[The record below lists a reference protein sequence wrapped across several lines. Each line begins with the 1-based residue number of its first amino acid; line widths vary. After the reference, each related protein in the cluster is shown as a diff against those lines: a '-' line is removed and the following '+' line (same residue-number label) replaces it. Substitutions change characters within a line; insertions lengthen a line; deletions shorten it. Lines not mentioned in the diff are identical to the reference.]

1 MFESILC
8 EMLFFIYICDIK
20 TILKQLKIDVMEKS
34 FKANSGYM
42 FLALEFLLLGLAI
55 AGFIMQLIIP
65 AIVFLFLFILIAP
78 GFLAVDPNQSSVL
91 VLFGAYKGTIK
102 DNGFFWVNPFFS
114 KKKISLRARNFNG
127 EPIKVNDKLGNPIM
141 IGLVLVWKVEET
153 FRAAF
158 GVDEYDHFVVVQSEA
173 ALRKLAGLYPYDN
186 IEDDQAKIT
195 LRDGG
200 EEVNHV
206 LENEIRERL
215 DIAGIHVIEARINY
229 IAYAQEIAQAMLKRQ
244 QATAIVAARF
254 KIVEGAV
261 SMVEMAL
268 DELSKKKIVEL
279 DEDKKATMVSNLMV
293 VLCGDKEA
301 TPVVN
306 TGTLYQ

>member
-1 MFESILC
+1 
-8 EMLFFIYICDIK
+8 MLFFIYICNIK
-20 TILKQLKIDVMEKS
+20 SISKQFKSDSMEKS
-34 FKANSGYM
+34 FTARSGYL
-42 FLALEFLLLGLAI
+42 FILLEVLILALAI
-55 AGFIMQLIIP
+55 TGFINELIIP
-65 AIVFLFLFILIAP
+65 SVTLIILFVFIAP
-78 GFLAVDPNQSSVL
+78 GFLAVDPNQCYVL
-91 VLFGAYKGTIK
+91 LLFGAYKGTIK
-102 DNGFFWVNPFFS
+102 DNGFFWLNPFFI
-114 KKKISLRARNFNG
+114 KKKFSLRARNFNS

-153 FRAAF
+153 YRAAF
-158 GVDEYDHFVVVQSEA
+158 GVDEYEHFVVVQSEA

-186 IEDDQAKIT
+186 IEDDHAKIT

-200 EEVNHV
+200 EEVNQM
-206 LENEIRERL
+206 LEGEIRERL

-268 DELSKKKIVEL
+268 AELSKRDIVTL
-279 DEDKKATMVSNLMV
+279 DEDKKATMVSNLLV

>member
-1 MFESILC
+1 
-8 EMLFFIYICDIK
+8 
-20 TILKQLKIDVMEKS
+20 MEKL
-34 FKANSGYM
+34 FTARSGYL
-42 FLALEFLLLGLAI
+42 FILLEVVLFGLAI
-55 AGFIMQLIIP
+55 IGFVNEAIIP
-65 AIVFLFLFILIAP
+65 SMLLTILFVLVLT
-78 GFLAVDPNQSSVL
+78 GFMAVDPNQCFVL
-91 VLFGAYKGTIK
+91 LLFGAYKGTIK
-102 DNGFFWVNPFFS
+102 DNGFFWANPFFT
-114 KKKISLRARNFNG
+114 KKKFSLRARNFNS

-153 FRAAF
+153 YRAAF
-158 GVDEYDHFVVVQSEA
+158 GVDEYEHFVVVQSEA

-186 IEDDQAKIT
+186 IEDDHAKIT

-200 EEVNHV
+200 EEVNQM
-206 LENEIRERL
+206 LEGEIRERL
-215 DIAGIHVIEARINY
+215 EIAGIHVIEARINY

-268 DELSKKKIVEL
+268 DELSKRQIVSL
-279 DEDKKATMVSNLMV
+279 DEDKKATMVSNLLV
-293 VLCGDKEA
+293 ILCGDKEA

-306 TGTLYQ
+306 TGTIHQ

>member
-1 MFESILC
+1 
-8 EMLFFIYICDIK
+8 
-20 TILKQLKIDVMEKS
+20 MEKS
-34 FKANSGYM
+34 FSARSGYL
-42 FLALEFLLLGLAI
+42 FVGLELIILALAI
-55 AGFIMQLIIP
+55 LCFVYQIIIP
-65 AIVFLFLFILIAP
+65 AILLMLLFFFLAP
-78 GFLAVDPNQSSVL
+78 GFLAVDPNQSYVL
-91 VLFGAYKGTIK
+91 ILFGEYKGTLK
-102 DNGFFWVNPFFS
+102 DNGFFWVNPFVAN
-114 KKKISLRARNFNG
+114 KKFSLRARNFNS
-127 EPIKVNDKLGNPIM
+127 EPIKVNDNLGNPIM
-141 IGLVLVWKVEET
+141 IGLGLVSKVEET
-153 FRAAF
+153 YRAAF
-158 GVDEYDHFVVVQSEA
+158 GVDEYEHFVVVQSEA

-186 IEDDQAKIT
+186 IEDDHAKIT

-200 EEVNHV
+200 EEVNQV

-268 DELSKKKIVEL
+268 SELSQREIVSL
-279 DEDKKATMVSNLMV
+279 DEEKKATMVSNLLV